1 MQTFRSDLIAGL
13 SASPKSLSPKWFYD
27 AEGSR
32 LFEHITQLDE
42 YYPTRQE
49 TTLLRQTIPLWLD
62 LFGPDA
68 VLVELGSGASAK
80 TRILLDAISDLA
92 AYVPLD
98 ISDTALEAAA
108 RALRRDYPRLDIR
121 PVSGDFENLPN
132 LPDDLPKGRRIG
144 FFPGSTIGNLD
155 HQAAV
160 ELLIASRRML
170 GSDSLFI
177 LGIDLIKDRETL
189 LAAYDD
195 RQGVTSAFNMNL
207 LHRANREL
215 GTDFDTDAFRHRAV
229 WNDKEARI
237 EMHLESLK
245 DQNIQLDGQKFLFQ
259 AGETL
264 HTENSHKFD
273 RARVQALAEASGWT
287 LREMRISAA
296 PYVALALLQPTE

>member
-32 LFEHITQLDE
+32 LFEQITQLDE

-49 TTLLRQTIPLWLD
+49 KALLRQTIPLWLD

-98 ISDTALEAAA
+98 ISETALEAAA

-121 PVSGDFENLPN
+121 PVSGDFESLPN

-215 GTDFDTDAFRHRAV
+215 GTDFDTDTFRHRAV